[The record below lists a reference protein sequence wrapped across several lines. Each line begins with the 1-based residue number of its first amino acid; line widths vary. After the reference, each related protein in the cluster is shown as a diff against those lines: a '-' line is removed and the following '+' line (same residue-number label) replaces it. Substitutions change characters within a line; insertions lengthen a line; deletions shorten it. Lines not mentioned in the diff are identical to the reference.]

1 MDDAMYQKLQQYLQ
15 ALKALNRSV
24 EKANMEGSY
33 EGTGRM
39 AVKSYQGI
47 QRRVAEMFPDDFYV
61 TDTLALEVGD
71 DVKERHMVSQ
81 VQLAS
86 SQMLI
91 YVEGLLREF
100 RTSSGINAG
109 DYNDL
114 KSLGRDL
121 QEQILRVTKTTLRR
135 ALENVEVEVQGPD
148 TMAGANMEGA
158 QLEGANFSGR
168 NLKGAVMMNANL
180 ANANF
185 SGSNLAGTNMENAN
199 ASGANFSG
207 ANLKDTI
214 LINVDFTNANLT
226 GANLKNAV
234 LEGANLTGAKIAGA
248 NFKDAIL
255 QGATLP
261 RGEEFHSEAELMNYG
276 AAARPSSTGKHHV
289 RIQISHDEDEDG
301 EKPKNDEDLV

>member
-15 ALKALNRSV
+15 ALKALQRSV
-24 EKANMEGSY
+24 ERALHEGTY

-47 QRRVAEMFPDDFYV
+47 QRKIAELFPEDFYV
-61 TDTLALEVGD
+61 TDTLSLEVSD
-71 DVKERHMVSQ
+71 DAKERHLVSQ
-81 VQLAS
+81 VQLAA

-91 YVEGLLREF
+91 YVEGLLRDY
-100 RTSSGINAG
+100 RTTSGVSAA
-109 DYNDL
+109 DYGDL
-114 KSLGRDL
+114 KSIGRDL

-135 ALENVEVEVQGPD
+135 ALENVEVDVHTPD
-148 TMAGANMEGA
+148 TMAGANMESA

-168 NLKGAVMMNANL
+168 NLKGALMINANL
-180 ANANF
+180 HNANF
-185 SGSNLAGTNMENAN
+185 SGSNLADANLENAN

-207 ANLKDTI
+207 ANLKDAI
-214 LINVDFTNANLT
+214 LIGTDFTNANLT

-248 NFKDAIL
+248 NFKDAML

-276 AAARPSSTGKHHV
+276 AAARPSSTGKAHV

-301 EKPKNDEDLV
+301 EKPKNDEDLL